1 MDKNKLKEL
10 LIEYKKSFLA
20 SRTDLIRREVQDNIE
35 KFIKFKEVIMITG
48 TRRGGKSSLMKL
60 ICDDLIKKYKVP
72 PSNILYLNFEDE
84 RFIEFNTG
92 DFAQIYELYLQIN
105 KPTGR
110 QYFFLD
116 EIQNVA
122 GWERW
127 VNRLYENENI
137 KIFITGSNASLLR
150 SEISTALTGRNRVI
164 TNFPFSFREFMVF
177 RDYRLEENDFYQTEK
192 RAIIKSF
199 FQEYLK
205 LGGYPEIA
213 KINDPTLL
221 EQYFKDV
228 IYRDILPRYSIKK
241 IKEIRELCLFLASN
255 LGSIHSY
262 NKLLSLIGVKSIN
275 TVKSYLEILEEVF
288 LFFQINLFDYSIKR
302 QIYNPSKIYI
312 IDTALG
318 NSVSFKFSENIGHI
332 YENLVFLELKRRNK
346 EIYYWKS
353 KKGKE
358 VDFLIKRGLDIEEA
372 IQVSYNLNDKKTLDR
387 EIESLLMAKD
397 GFRIK
402 YLTIITEDED
412 MEKEIGNTK
421 IKIIPLWKWLCI
433 PHKNQSS
440 TF

>member
-1 MDKNKLKEL
+1 VGQMDKNKLKEL
-10 LIEYKKSFLA
+10 LIEYKQRFLTA
-20 SRTDLIRREVQDNIE
+20 RTDLIRREVQDNIE
-35 KFIKFKEVIMITG
+35 PFIEFKEVVIITG
-48 TRRGGKSSLMKL
+48 PRRGGKSSLMKL
-60 ICDDLIKKYKVP
+60 VCDDLIKRYKVS

-92 DFAQIYELYLQIN
+92 DFAQIFELFLQIN
-105 KPTGR
+105 KPAGR
-110 QYFFLD
+110 LYFFLD
-116 EIQNVA
+116 EIQNVT

-137 KIFITGSNASLLR
+137 KIFITGSNASLLS
-150 SEISTALTGRNRVI
+150 SEISTALTGRNRTI
-164 TNFPFSFREFMVF
+164 TNFPFSFGEFLTF
-177 RDYRLEENDFYQTEK
+177 KNYRLQKNDFYQTKK
-192 RAIIKSF
+192 RAAIKSF

-205 LGGYPEIA
+205 LGGYPEII

-221 EQYFKDV
+221 EQYFKDI

-262 NKLLSLIGVKSIN
+262 SRLQNLIEVKSIN
-275 TVKSYLEILEEVF
+275 TVKTYLEILEEAY
-288 LFFQINLFDYSIKR
+288 LFYRINLFDYSIKR

-318 NSVSFKFSENIGHI
+318 NSISFKFSENIGHI

-358 VDFLIKRGLDIEEA
+358 VDFLIKKGLNIEEA
-372 IQVSYNLNDKKTLDR
+372 IQVSYNLNYKKTLDR
-387 EIESLLMAKD
+387 EIEALLIAKD
-397 GFRIK
+397 EFKIEH
-402 YLTIITEDED
+402 LSVITEDEEA
-412 MEKEIGNTK
+412 EKEIGDVK
-421 IKIIPLWKWLCI
+421 IKIIPLWKWLLI
-433 PHKNQSS
+433 NRNK
-440 TF
+440 

>member
-10 LIEYKKSFLA
+10 LIEYKERFLIER
-20 SRTDLIRREVQDNIE
+20 SDLIRREIQDRIE
-35 KFIKFKEVIMITG
+35 SFLKYKEVVMITG

-72 PSNILYLNFEDE
+72 ASNILYLNFEDE
-84 RFIEFNTG
+84 RFIEFNSG
-92 DFAQIYELYLQIN
+92 DFAKIYELYLQIN
-105 KPTGR
+105 KPIGR
-110 QYFFLD
+110 KYFFLD
-116 EIQNVA
+116 EIQNVP

-164 TNFPFSFREFMVF
+164 TNFPFSFREFLVYKS
-177 RDYRLEENDFYQTEK
+177 YRLEENDFYQTEK
-192 RAIIKSF
+192 RAIIKGF

-205 LGGYPEIA
+205 LGGYPEIV
-213 KINDPTLL
+213 KINDSTLL
-221 EQYFKDV
+221 EQYFKDI
-228 IYRDILPRYSIKK
+228 IYRDILPRYSVKK

-275 TVKSYLEILEEVF
+275 TVKNYLEILEEVF
-288 LFFQINLFDYSIKR
+288 LFFQINLFDYSINR

-318 NSVSFKFSENIGHI
+318 NSISFKFSENIGHI

-372 IQVSYNLNDKKTLDR
+372 IQVSYNLNDKKTLNR
-387 EIESLLMAKD
+387 ELESLLLAKEE
-397 GFRIK
+397 FKIK
-402 YLTIITEDED
+402 YLTIVTEDED
-412 MEKEIGNTK
+412 IEKEIGNVK

-433 PHKNQSS
+433 EK
-440 TF
+440 

>member
-20 SRTDLIRREVQDNIE
+20 NRADLVRREIQDSIE
-35 KFIKFKEVIMITG
+35 TFIKFKEVVMITG

-60 ICDDLIKKYKVP
+60 ICDDLIKKYQVP

-84 RFIEFNTG
+84 RFIDFNTG
-92 DFAQIYELYLQIN
+92 DFSQIYELYLQIN
-105 KPTGR
+105 KPIGR

-164 TNFPFSFREFMVF
+164 TNFPFSFREFLVF
-177 RDYRLEENDFYQTEK
+177 KNYRLEENDFYQTEK

-205 LGGYPEIA
+205 LGGYPEIV

-221 EQYFKDV
+221 EQYFKDI
-228 IYRDILPRYSIKK
+228 IYRDILSRYSIKK

-318 NSVSFKFSENIGHI
+318 NSISFKFSENIGHI

-358 VDFLIKRGLDIEEA
+358 VDFVIKRGLDIEEA

-397 GFRIK
+397 EFRIK

-421 IKIIPLWKWLCI
+421 IKIIPLWKWLCMQ
-433 PHKNQSS
+433 HKEPTIVS
-440 TF
+440 

>member
-10 LIEYKKSFLA
+10 LIEYKQRFLTT
-20 SRTDLIRREVQDNIE
+20 RTDLIRREVQDNIE
-35 KFIKFKEVIMITG
+35 PFIKFKEVVIITG
-48 TRRGGKSSLMKL
+48 PRRGGKSSLMKL
-60 ICDDLIKKYKVP
+60 ICDDLIKKDKVP

-84 RFIEFNTG
+84 RFIEFNTV
-92 DFAQIYELYLQIN
+92 DFAQIFELFLQIN

-110 QYFFLD
+110 LYFFLD
-116 EIQNVA
+116 EIQNVTS
-122 GWERW
+122 WERW

-137 KIFITGSNASLLR
+137 KIFITGSNASLLS
-150 SEISTALTGRNRVI
+150 SEISTALTGRNRTV
-164 TNFPFSFREFMVF
+164 TNFPFSFGEFLTF
-177 RDYRLEENDFYQTEK
+177 KNYRLQENDFYQTRK
-192 RAIIKSF
+192 RAVIKSF

-205 LGGYPEIA
+205 LGGYPEII

-221 EQYFKDV
+221 EQYFKDI

-255 LGSIHSY
+255 LSSIHSY
-262 NKLLSLIGVKSIN
+262 NRLQSLIGVKSIN
-275 TVKSYLEILEEVF
+275 TVKTYLEILEEAF
-288 LFFQINLFDYSIKR
+288 LFFRINLFDYSIKR

-318 NSVSFKFSENIGHI
+318 NSISFKFSENIGHI

-358 VDFLIKRGLDIEEA
+358 VDFLIKKGLNIEEA
-372 IQVSYNLNDKKTLDR
+372 IQVSYNLDYKKTLNR

-397 GFRIK
+397 EFKIK
-402 YLTIITEDED
+402 HLSIITEDEEA
-412 MEKEIGNTK
+412 EKEIGDVK
-421 IKIIPLWKWLCI
+421 IKIIPLWKWLLI
-433 PHKNQSS
+433 NRDK
-440 TF
+440 

>member
-10 LIEYKKSFLA
+10 LIEYKQRFLTA
-20 SRTDLIRREVQDNIE
+20 RTDLIRREVQDNIE
-35 KFIKFKEVIMITG
+35 PFIKFKEVVIITG
-48 TRRGGKSSLMKL
+48 PRRGGKSSLMKL
-60 ICDDLIKKYKVP
+60 ICDDLIKKDRVL

-84 RFIEFNTG
+84 RFIEFNAAD
-92 DFAQIYELYLQIN
+92 DFAQIYELFLQIN
-105 KPTGR
+105 KPAGR
-110 QYFFLD
+110 LYFFLD
-116 EIQNVA
+116 EIQNVT

-137 KIFITGSNASLLR
+137 KIFLTGSNASLLD
-150 SEISTALTGRNRVI
+150 SEISTALTGRNRTI
-164 TNFPFSFREFMVF
+164 TNFPFSFGEFLDF
-177 RDYRLEENDFYQTEK
+177 KNYRLQENDFYQTKK
-192 RAIIKSF
+192 RAVIKSF

-205 LGGYPEIA
+205 LGGYPEIV

-221 EQYFKDV
+221 EQYFKDI

-241 IKEIRELCLFLASN
+241 IKEIRELCLFLTSN

-262 NKLLSLIGVKSIN
+262 NRLQNLIGVKSLN

-288 LFFQINLFDYSIKR
+288 LFFRINLFDYSIKR

-318 NSVSFKFSENIGHI
+318 NSISFKFSENIGHI

-358 VDFLIKRGLDIEEA
+358 VDFLIKKGLNIEEA

-387 EIESLLMAKD
+387 EIESLLIAKD
-397 GFRIK
+397 EFKIEH
-402 YLTIITEDED
+402 LSIITEDEE
-412 MEKEIGNTK
+412 MEKEIEGAK
-421 IKIIPLWKWLCI
+421 IKIIPLWKWLLI
-433 PHKNQSS
+433 KGNK
-440 TF
+440 

>member
-1 MDKNKLKEL
+1 MDKKKLKEL
-10 LIEYKKSFLA
+10 LIEYKERFLIER
-20 SRTDLIRREVQDNIE
+20 SDLIRREIQDRIE
-35 KFIKFKEVIMITG
+35 SFVKYKEVIMITG

-72 PSNILYLNFEDE
+72 ASNILYLNFEDE
-84 RFIEFNTG
+84 RFIEFNSG
-92 DFAQIYELYLQIN
+92 DFAKIYELYLQIN
-105 KPTGR
+105 KPIGR
-110 QYFFLD
+110 KYFFLD
-116 EIQNVA
+116 EIQNVP

-164 TNFPFSFREFMVF
+164 TNFPFSFREFLVYKS
-177 RDYRLEENDFYQTEK
+177 YRLEENDFYQTEK
-192 RAIIKSF
+192 RAIIKGF

-205 LGGYPEIA
+205 LGGYPEIV
-213 KINDPTLL
+213 KINDSTLL
-221 EQYFKDV
+221 EQYFKDI
-228 IYRDILPRYSIKK
+228 IYRDILPRYSVKK

-275 TVKSYLEILEEVF
+275 TVKNYLEILEEVF

-318 NSVSFKFSENIGHI
+318 NSISFKFSENIGHI

-372 IQVSYNLNDKKTLDR
+372 IQVSYNLNYKKTLDR
-387 EIESLLMAKD
+387 EIESLLLAKEE
-397 GFRIK
+397 FKIK
-402 YLTIITEDED
+402 YLTIVTEDED
-412 MEKEIGNTK
+412 IEKEIGNVK

-433 PHKNQSS
+433 EK
-440 TF
+440 

>member
-10 LIEYKKSFLA
+10 LIEYKQRFLTA
-20 SRTDLIRREVQDNIE
+20 RTDLIRRKIQDNIE
-35 KFIKFKEVIMITG
+35 PFIKFKEVVIITG
-48 TRRGGKSSLMKL
+48 PRRGGKSSLMKL
-60 ICDDLIKKYKVP
+60 ICDDLIKKESVP

-92 DFAQIYELYLQIN
+92 DFAQIYELFLQIN

-110 QYFFLD
+110 LYFFLD
-116 EIQNVA
+116 EIQNVT

-127 VNRLYENENI
+127 LNRLYENENI
-137 KIFITGSNASLLR
+137 KIFLTGSNASLLS
-150 SEISTALTGRNRVI
+150 SEISTALTGRNRTI
-164 TNFPFSFREFMVF
+164 TNFPFSFGEFLNF
-177 RDYRLEENDFYQTEK
+177 KKYRLKENDFYQTKK
-192 RAIIKSF
+192 RAEIKSF

-205 LGGYPEIA
+205 LGGYPEIT

-221 EQYFKDV
+221 EQYFKDI

-241 IKEIRELCLFLASN
+241 IKEIRELCLFLTSN

-262 NKLLSLIGVKSIN
+262 KRLQNLIGVKSLN
-275 TVKSYLEILEEVF
+275 TVKTYLEILEEVF
-288 LFFQINLFDYSIKR
+288 LFFRINLFDYSIKR

-318 NSVSFKFSENIGHI
+318 NSISFKFSEDIGHI

-346 EIYYWKS
+346 ETYYWKS

-358 VDFLIKRGLDIEEA
+358 VDFLIKKGLNIEEA

-387 EIESLLMAKD
+387 EIESLLIAKD
-397 GFRIK
+397 EFKIEH
-402 YLTIITEDED
+402 LSIITEDEE
-412 MEKEIGNTK
+412 MEKEIEGAK
-421 IKIIPLWKWLCI
+421 IKIIPLWKWLLI
-433 PHKNQSS
+433 
-440 TF
+440 

>member
-10 LIEYKKSFLA
+10 LIEYKQRFLTA
-20 SRTDLIRREVQDNIE
+20 RTDLIRRKIQDNIE
-35 KFIKFKEVIMITG
+35 PFIKFKEVVIITG
-48 TRRGGKSSLMKL
+48 PRRGGKSSLMKL
-60 ICDDLIKKYKVP
+60 ICDDLIKKDRVP

-92 DFAQIYELYLQIN
+92 DFAQIYELFFQIN

-110 QYFFLD
+110 LYFFLD
-116 EIQNVA
+116 EIQNVT

-137 KIFITGSNASLLR
+137 KIFLTGYNASLLS
-150 SEISTALTGRNRVI
+150 SEISTALTGRNRNI
-164 TNFPFSFREFMVF
+164 TNFPFSFGEFLKF
-177 RDYRLEENDFYQTEK
+177 KNYRLQENDFYQTKK
-192 RAIIKSF
+192 RAEIKSF

-205 LGGYPEIA
+205 LGGYPEIV

-221 EQYFKDV
+221 EQYFKDI

-262 NKLLSLIGVKSIN
+262 KRLQNLIGVKSLN
-275 TVKSYLEILEEVF
+275 TVKTYLEILEEVF
-288 LFFQINLFDYSIKR
+288 LFFRINLFDYSIKR

-312 IDTALG
+312 IDTALR
-318 NSVSFKFSENIGHI
+318 NSISFKFSENIGHI

-358 VDFLIKRGLDIEEA
+358 VDFLTKKGLNIEEA

-387 EIESLLMAKD
+387 EIESLLIAKD
-397 GFRIK
+397 EFKIEH
-402 YLTIITEDED
+402 LSIITEDEE
-412 MEKEIGNTK
+412 MEKEIEGVK
-421 IKIIPLWKWLCI
+421 IKIIPLWKWLLI
-433 PHKNQSS
+433 
-440 TF
+440 

>member
-1 MDKNKLKEL
+1 MNKNKLKEL
-10 LIEYKKSFLA
+10 LVEYKKIFLA
-20 SRTDLIRREVQDNIE
+20 NRTDLVRREVQDSIDN
-35 KFIKFKEVIMITG
+35 FIKFKEVVIITG

-60 ICDDLIKKYKVP
+60 ICDDLIKKYQVP

-84 RFIEFNTG
+84 RFTEFDTG
-92 DFAQIYELYLQIN
+92 DFSQIYELYLQIN

-116 EIQNVA
+116 EIQNVP

-164 TNFPFSFREFMVF
+164 TNFPFSFREFLVF
-177 RDYRLEENDFYQTEK
+177 KNYRLEENDFYQTKK
-192 RAIIKSF
+192 RALIKSF

-205 LGGYPEIA
+205 LGGYPEIV

-221 EQYFKDV
+221 EQYFKDT

-318 NSVSFKFSENIGHI
+318 NSISFKFSENIGHI

-358 VDFLIKRGLDIEEA
+358 VDFLIKRGLKIDGA

-397 GFRIK
+397 EFKIK

-433 PHKNQSS
+433 EHEK
-440 TF
+440 

>member
-10 LIEYKKSFLA
+10 LIEYKQRFLTA
-20 SRTDLIRREVQDNIE
+20 RTDLIRRKIQDNIE
-35 KFIKFKEVIMITG
+35 PFIKFKEVVIITG
-48 TRRGGKSSLMKL
+48 PRRGGKSSLMKL
-60 ICDDLIKKYKVP
+60 ICDDLIKKDRVP

-84 RFIEFNTG
+84 RFIEFNAAG
-92 DFAQIYELYLQIN
+92 DFAQIYELFLQIN

-110 QYFFLD
+110 LYFFLD
-116 EIQNVA
+116 EIQNVI

-137 KIFITGSNASLLR
+137 KIFLTGSNASLLS
-150 SEISTALTGRNRVI
+150 SEISTALTGRNRTI
-164 TNFPFSFREFMVF
+164 TNFPFSFGEFLNF
-177 RDYRLEENDFYQTEK
+177 KNYRLQENDFYQTKK
-192 RAIIKSF
+192 RAKIKSF

-205 LGGYPEIA
+205 LGGYPEIV

-221 EQYFKDV
+221 EQYFKDI

-262 NKLLSLIGVKSIN
+262 SRLQNLIGVKSLN
-275 TVKSYLEILEEVF
+275 TVKTYLEILEEVF
-288 LFFQINLFDYSIKR
+288 LFFRINLFDYSIKR

-318 NSVSFKFSENIGHI
+318 NSISFKFSENIGHI
-332 YENLVFLELKRRNK
+332 YKNLVFLELKRRSK

-358 VDFLIKRGLDIEEA
+358 VDFLIKKGLNIEET
-372 IQVSYNLNDKKTLDR
+372 IQVSYNLNDKKTLER
-387 EIESLLMAKD
+387 EIESLLIAKD
-397 GFRIK
+397 EFKIEH
-402 YLTIITEDED
+402 LSIITEDEE
-412 MEKEIGNTK
+412 MEKEIEGVK
-421 IKIIPLWKWLCI
+421 IKIIPLWKWLLI
-433 PHKNQSS
+433 
-440 TF
+440 

>member
-10 LIEYKKSFLA
+10 LIEYKQRFLTA
-20 SRTDLIRREVQDNIE
+20 RTDLIRRKIQDNIE
-35 KFIKFKEVIMITG
+35 PFIRFKEVVIITG
-48 TRRGGKSSLMKL
+48 PRRGGKSSLMKL

-84 RFIEFNTG
+84 RFIEFNTS
-92 DFAQIYELYLQIN
+92 DFAQTYELFLQIN

-110 QYFFLD
+110 LYFFLD
-116 EIQNVA
+116 EIQNVI

-137 KIFITGSNASLLR
+137 KIFITGSNASLLS
-150 SEISTALTGRNRVI
+150 SEISTALTGRNRTI
-164 TNFPFSFREFMVF
+164 TNFPFSFGEFLTF
-177 RDYRLEENDFYQTEK
+177 KNYELQKNDFYQTEK
-192 RAIIKSF
+192 RAAIKSF
-199 FQEYLK
+199 FQEYLR
-205 LGGYPEIA
+205 LGGYPEII

-221 EQYFKDV
+221 EQYFKDI

-262 NKLLSLIGVKSIN
+262 NRLQSLIGVKSIN
-275 TVKSYLEILEEVF
+275 TVKTYLEILEEAF
-288 LFFQINLFDYSIKR
+288 LFFRINLFDYSIKR

-318 NSVSFKFSENIGHI
+318 NSISFKFSENIGHI

-358 VDFLIKRGLDIEEA
+358 VDFLIKKGLNIEEA
-372 IQVSYNLNDKKTLDR
+372 IQVSYNLDYKKTLDR
-387 EIESLLMAKD
+387 EIEGLLIAKD
-397 GFRIK
+397 EFKIEH
-402 YLTIITEDED
+402 LSIITEDEET
-412 MEKEIGNTK
+412 EKEIGDIK
-421 IKIIPLWKWLCI
+421 IKIIPLWKWLLI
-433 PHKNQSS
+433 DGNK
-440 TF
+440 

>member
-10 LIEYKKSFLA
+10 LIEYKQRFLTA
-20 SRTDLIRREVQDNIE
+20 RTDLIRREVQDNIE
-35 KFIKFKEVIMITG
+35 PFIEFKEVVIITG
-48 TRRGGKSSLMKL
+48 PRRGGKSSLMKL
-60 ICDDLIKKYKVP
+60 ICDDLIKRYKVS

-92 DFAQIYELYLQIN
+92 DFAQIFELFLQIN
-105 KPTGR
+105 KPAGR
-110 QYFFLD
+110 LYFFLD
-116 EIQNVA
+116 EIQNVT

-137 KIFITGSNASLLR
+137 KIFITGSNASLLS
-150 SEISTALTGRNRVI
+150 SEISTALTGRNRTI
-164 TNFPFSFREFMVF
+164 TNFPFSFGEFLTF
-177 RDYRLEENDFYQTEK
+177 KNYRLQKNDFYQTKK
-192 RAIIKSF
+192 RAAIKSF

-205 LGGYPEIA
+205 LGGYPEII

-221 EQYFKDV
+221 EQYFKDI

-262 NKLLSLIGVKSIN
+262 SRLQNLIEVKSIN
-275 TVKSYLEILEEVF
+275 TVKTYLEILEEAY
-288 LFFQINLFDYSIKR
+288 LFYRINLFDYSIKR

-318 NSVSFKFSENIGHI
+318 NSISFKFSENIGHI

-358 VDFLIKRGLDIEEA
+358 VDFLIKKGLNIEEA
-372 IQVSYNLNDKKTLDR
+372 IQVSYNLNYKKTLDR
-387 EIESLLMAKD
+387 EIEALLIAKD
-397 GFRIK
+397 EFKIEH
-402 YLTIITEDED
+402 LSIITEDEEA
-412 MEKEIGNTK
+412 EKEIGDVK
-421 IKIIPLWKWLCI
+421 IKIIPLWKWLLI
-433 PHKNQSS
+433 NRNK
-440 TF
+440 

>member
-10 LIEYKKSFLA
+10 LIEYKQRFLA
-20 SRTDLIRREVQDNIE
+20 ARTDLIRREIQDNIE
-35 KFIKFKEVIMITG
+35 PFIKFKEVVIITG
-48 TRRGGKSSLMKL
+48 PRRGGKSSLMKL
-60 ICDDLIKKYKVP
+60 ICDDLMKKYKVP

-84 RFIEFNTG
+84 RFIEFTTG
-92 DFAQIYELYLQIN
+92 DFAQIFELFLQIN
-105 KPTGR
+105 KPAGR

-116 EIQNVA
+116 EIQNVT

-137 KIFITGSNASLLR
+137 KIFITGSNASLLS
-150 SEISTALTGRNRVI
+150 SEISTALTGRNRTI
-164 TNFPFSFREFMVF
+164 TNFPFSFREFLIF
-177 RDYRLEENDFYQTEK
+177 KNYKLQENDFYQTKK

-205 LGGYPEIA
+205 LGGYPEVI

-221 EQYFKDV
+221 EQYFKDI

-241 IKEIRELCLFLASN
+241 LKEIRELCLFLASN

-262 NKLLSLIGVKSIN
+262 SRLQNLIGVKSIN
-275 TVKSYLEILEEVF
+275 TVKTYLEILKEVF
-288 LFFQINLFDYSIKR
+288 LFFRINLFDYSIKR

-318 NSVSFKFSENIGHI
+318 SSISFKFSENIGHI
-332 YENLVFLELKRRNK
+332 YENLVFLELERRNK

-358 VDFLIKRGLDIEEA
+358 VDFLTKKGLNIEEA
-372 IQVSYNLNDKKTLDR
+372 IQVSYNLSDKKTLDR

-397 GFRIK
+397 EFKIEH
-402 YLTIITEDED
+402 LSIITEDEEI
-412 MEKEIGNTK
+412 EKEIGNVK
-421 IKIIPLWKWLCI
+421 IKIIPLWKWLLI
-433 PHKNQSS
+433 
-440 TF
+440 

>member
-10 LIEYKKSFLA
+10 LIEYKQRFLA
-20 SRTDLIRREVQDNIE
+20 ARTDLIRREIQNNIE
-35 KFIKFKEVIMITG
+35 PFIKFKEVVIITG
-48 TRRGGKSSLMKL
+48 PRRGGKSSLMKL
-60 ICDDLIKKYKVP
+60 ICDDLMKKYKVP

-84 RFIEFNTG
+84 RFIEFTTG
-92 DFAQIYELYLQIN
+92 DFAQIFELFLQIN
-105 KPTGR
+105 KPAGR

-116 EIQNVA
+116 EIQNVT

-137 KIFITGSNASLLR
+137 KIFITGSNASLLS
-150 SEISTALTGRNRVI
+150 SEISTALTGRNRTI
-164 TNFPFSFREFMVF
+164 TNSPFSFREFLIF
-177 RDYRLEENDFYQTEK
+177 KNYKLQENDFYQTKK

-205 LGGYPEIA
+205 LGGYPEVI

-221 EQYFKDV
+221 EQYFKDI

-241 IKEIRELCLFLASN
+241 LKEIRELCLFLASN

-262 NKLLSLIGVKSIN
+262 SRLQNLIGVKSIN
-275 TVKSYLEILEEVF
+275 TVKTYLEILKEVF
-288 LFFQINLFDYSIKR
+288 LFFRINLFDYSIKR

-318 NSVSFKFSENIGHI
+318 SSISFKFSENIGHI
-332 YENLVFLELKRRNK
+332 YENLVFLELERRNK

-358 VDFLIKRGLDIEEA
+358 VDFLIKKGLNIEEA
-372 IQVSYNLNDKKTLDR
+372 IQVSYNLSDKKTLDR

-397 GFRIK
+397 EFKIEH
-402 YLTIITEDED
+402 LSIITEDEEI
-412 MEKEIGNTK
+412 EKETGNVK
-421 IKIIPLWKWLCI
+421 IKIIPLWKWLLI
-433 PHKNQSS
+433 K
-440 TF
+440 

>member
-10 LIEYKKSFLA
+10 LIEYKQRFLTA
-20 SRTDLIRREVQDNIE
+20 RTDLIRREVQDNIE
-35 KFIKFKEVIMITG
+35 PFIKFKEVVIITG
-48 TRRGGKSSLMKL
+48 PRRGGKSSLMKL
-60 ICDDLIKKYKVP
+60 ICDDLIKKDRVL

-84 RFIEFNTG
+84 RFIEFNAAD
-92 DFAQIYELYLQIN
+92 DFAQIYELFLQIN

-110 QYFFLD
+110 LYFFLD
-116 EIQNVA
+116 EIQSVT

-137 KIFITGSNASLLR
+137 KIFLTGSNASLLN
-150 SEISTALTGRNRVI
+150 SEISTALTGRNRTI
-164 TNFPFSFREFMVF
+164 TNFPFSFGEFLDF
-177 RDYRLEENDFYQTEK
+177 KNYRLQENDFYQTKK
-192 RAIIKSF
+192 RAVIKSF

-205 LGGYPEIA
+205 LGGYPEIV

-221 EQYFKDV
+221 EQYFKDI

-241 IKEIRELCLFLASN
+241 IKEIRELCLFLTSN

-262 NKLLSLIGVKSIN
+262 NRLQNLIGVKSLN

-288 LFFQINLFDYSIKR
+288 LFFRINLFDYSIKR

-318 NSVSFKFSENIGHI
+318 NSISFKFSENIGHI

-358 VDFLIKRGLDIEEA
+358 VDFLIKKGLNIEEA
-372 IQVSYNLNDKKTLDR
+372 IQVSYNLNDKKTLER
-387 EIESLLMAKD
+387 EIESLLIAKD
-397 GFRIK
+397 EFKIEH
-402 YLTIITEDED
+402 LSIITEDEE
-412 MEKEIGNTK
+412 MEKEIEGVK
-421 IKIIPLWKWLCI
+421 IKIIPLWKWLLI
-433 PHKNQSS
+433 
-440 TF
+440 

>member
-10 LIEYKKSFLA
+10 LIEYKQRFLTA
-20 SRTDLIRREVQDNIE
+20 RTDLIRREVQDNIE
-35 KFIKFKEVIMITG
+35 PFIEFKEVVIITG
-48 TRRGGKSSLMKL
+48 PRRGGKSSLMKL
-60 ICDDLIKKYKVP
+60 ICDDLIKRYKVS

-92 DFAQIYELYLQIN
+92 DFAQIFELFLQIN
-105 KPTGR
+105 KPAGR
-110 QYFFLD
+110 LYFFLD
-116 EIQNVA
+116 EIQNVT

-137 KIFITGSNASLLR
+137 KIFITGSNASLLS
-150 SEISTALTGRNRVI
+150 SEISTALTGRNRTI
-164 TNFPFSFREFMVF
+164 TNFPFSFGEFLTF
-177 RDYRLEENDFYQTEK
+177 KNYRLQKNDFYQTKK
-192 RAIIKSF
+192 RAAIKSF

-205 LGGYPEIA
+205 LGGYPEII

-221 EQYFKDV
+221 EQYFKDI

-262 NKLLSLIGVKSIN
+262 SRLQNLIEVKSIN
-275 TVKSYLEILEEVF
+275 TVKTYLEILEEAY
-288 LFFQINLFDYSIKR
+288 LFYRINLFDYSIKR

-318 NSVSFKFSENIGHI
+318 NSISFKFSENIGHI

-358 VDFLIKRGLDIEEA
+358 VDFLIKKGLNIEEA
-372 IQVSYNLNDKKTLDR
+372 IQVSYNLNYKKTLDR
-387 EIESLLMAKD
+387 EIEALLIAKD
-397 GFRIK
+397 EFKIEH
-402 YLTIITEDED
+402 LSVITEDEEA
-412 MEKEIGNTK
+412 EKEIGDVK
-421 IKIIPLWKWLCI
+421 IKIIPLWKWLLI
-433 PHKNQSS
+433 NRNK
-440 TF
+440 

>member
-1 MDKNKLKEL
+1 
-10 LIEYKKSFLA
+10 
-20 SRTDLIRREVQDNIE
+20 
-35 KFIKFKEVIMITG
+35 
-48 TRRGGKSSLMKL
+48 MKL
-60 ICDDLIKKYKVP
+60 ICDDLLKKDKVP

-84 RFIEFNTG
+84 RFIEFNAAG
-92 DFAQIYELYLQIN
+92 DFAQIYELFLQIN
-105 KPTGR
+105 KPAGR
-110 QYFFLD
+110 LYFFLD
-116 EIQNVA
+116 EIQNVT

-137 KIFITGSNASLLR
+137 KIFITGSNASLLS
-150 SEISTALTGRNRVI
+150 SEISTALTGRNRTI
-164 TNFPFSFREFMVF
+164 TNFPFSFGEFLNF
-177 RDYRLEENDFYQTEK
+177 GNYRLQENDFYQTKK
-192 RAIIKSF
+192 RAVIKSF
-199 FQEYLK
+199 FQEYLR
-205 LGGYPEIA
+205 LGGYPEIV

-221 EQYFKDV
+221 EQYFKDI

-262 NKLLSLIGVKSIN
+262 NRLQNLIGVKSLN
-275 TVKSYLEILEEVF
+275 TVKTYLEILEEVF
-288 LFFQINLFDYSIKR
+288 LFFRINLFDHSIKR

-358 VDFLIKRGLDIEEA
+358 VDFLIKKGLNIEEA
-372 IQVSYNLNDKKTLDR
+372 IQVSYNLNYKKTLDR

-397 GFRIK
+397 EFKIK
-402 YLTIITEDED
+402 YLSIITEDEE
-412 MEKEIGNTK
+412 MEKEIEGVK
-421 IKIIPLWKWLCI
+421 IRIIPLWKWLLI
-433 PHKNQSS
+433 NRNE
-440 TF
+440 

>member
-10 LIEYKKSFLA
+10 LIEYKQRFLTA
-20 SRTDLIRREVQDNIE
+20 RTDLIRREVQDNIE
-35 KFIKFKEVIMITG
+35 PFIRFKEVVIITG
-48 TRRGGKSSLMKL
+48 PRRGGKSSLMKL
-60 ICDDLIKKYKVP
+60 ICDDLIKKDSIP

-84 RFIEFNTG
+84 RFIEFNAAG
-92 DFAQIYELYLQIN
+92 DFAQIYELFLQIN

-110 QYFFLD
+110 LYFFLD
-116 EIQNVA
+116 EIQNVI

-137 KIFITGSNASLLR
+137 KIFLTGSNASLLS
-150 SEISTALTGRNRVI
+150 SEISTALTGRNRTI
-164 TNFPFSFREFMVF
+164 TNFPFSFGEFLNF
-177 RDYRLEENDFYQTEK
+177 KNYRLQENDFYQTKK
-192 RAIIKSF
+192 RAVIKSF

-205 LGGYPEIA
+205 LGGYPEIV

-221 EQYFKDV
+221 EQYFKDI

-241 IKEIRELCLFLASN
+241 IKEIRELCLFLTSN

-262 NKLLSLIGVKSIN
+262 SRLQNLIGVKSLN
-275 TVKSYLEILEEVF
+275 TVKTYLEILEEVF
-288 LFFQINLFDYSIKR
+288 LFFRINLFDYSIKR

-318 NSVSFKFSENIGHI
+318 NSISFKFSENIGHI
-332 YENLVFLELKRRNK
+332 YKNLVFLELKRRSK

-358 VDFLIKRGLDIEEA
+358 VDFLIKKGLNIEEA

-387 EIESLLMAKD
+387 EIESLLIAKD
-397 GFRIK
+397 EFKIEH
-402 YLTIITEDED
+402 LSIITEDEE
-412 MEKEIGNTK
+412 MKKEIEGVK
-421 IKIIPLWKWLCI
+421 IKIIPLWKWLLI
-433 PHKNQSS
+433 
-440 TF
+440 

>member
-10 LIEYKKSFLA
+10 LIEYKERFLIER
-20 SRTDLIRREVQDNIE
+20 SDLIRREIQDRIE
-35 KFIKFKEVIMITG
+35 SFLKYKEVVMITG

-72 PSNILYLNFEDE
+72 ASNILYLNFEDE
-84 RFIEFNTG
+84 RFIEFNSG
-92 DFAQIYELYLQIN
+92 DFAKIYELYLQIN
-105 KPTGR
+105 KPIGR
-110 QYFFLD
+110 KYFFLD
-116 EIQNVA
+116 EIQNVP

-164 TNFPFSFREFMVF
+164 TNFPFSFREFLVYKS
-177 RDYRLEENDFYQTEK
+177 YRLEENDFYQTEK
-192 RAIIKSF
+192 RAIIKGF

-205 LGGYPEIA
+205 LGGYPEIV
-213 KINDPTLL
+213 KINDSTLL
-221 EQYFKDV
+221 EQYFKDI
-228 IYRDILPRYSIKK
+228 IYRDILPRYSVKK

-275 TVKSYLEILEEVF
+275 TVKNYLEILEEVF
-288 LFFQINLFDYSIKR
+288 LFFQINLFDYSINR

-318 NSVSFKFSENIGHI
+318 NSISFKFSENIGHI

-372 IQVSYNLNDKKTLDR
+372 IQVSYNLNNKKTLDR
-387 EIESLLMAKD
+387 EIESLLIAKD
-397 GFRIK
+397 EFKIK
-402 YLTIITEDED
+402 CLTIITEDED

-421 IKIIPLWKWLCI
+421 IKTIPLWKWLCR
-433 PHKNQSS
+433 N
-440 TF
+440 